1 MSNSTN
7 PYKPKLVIVL
17 SRFPYPID
25 KGDKLRAFYQI
36 RDLSEKWDIYLH
48 CISEIAIDEKS
59 RNTVAAYCKEVH
71 IHRLNKILIYLNCGL
86 QLLGN
91 KPFQVAYFFQR
102 HIQKKIQRSL
112 LEIRPDHIFCQLI
125 RASEYVKNYHHCSK
139 TLDYM
144 DALSEGIKRR
154 ISTAPFMLRFLFRSE
169 WKRLMRY
176 ENLVFDYFEKHTIIS
191 EQDKNLIAHAQ
202 KSKIDIIPNGVGEH
216 FFNYSPN
223 KEPNFEL
230 VFVGNLNYP
239 PNIAAVHFIA
249 KDILP
254 LSVKNGH
261 NWKIL
266 IAGANP
272 SEEILQLTSNNI
284 EISGWVDDIR
294 TNYAAG
300 KIFIAPMFIGTGL
313 QNKLLEAMAMGLPC
327 ITTSLAK
334 NALENND
341 NQIIEANNSA
351 EFVVHIEELLH
362 QSSFYTEI
370 SKKNK
375 EYVHQHF
382 NWKTINTQ
390 LSELMLLSIL
400 PKNV

>member
-1 MSNSTN
+1 MNSTN

-25 KGDKLRAFYQI
+25 KGDKLRAFYQL

-48 CISEIAIDEKS
+48 CISEVEIDEASK
-59 RNTVAAYCKEVH
+59 RVVANFCKELHV
-71 IHRLNKILIYLNCGL
+71 HRLNKLLIYLNCGV

-102 HIQKKIQRSL
+102 HIQKKIQLSL
-112 LEIRPDHIFCQLI
+112 QEVRPDHIFCQLI

-154 ISTAPFMLRFLFRSE
+154 ISTVPLLLRFLFRSE

-191 EQDKNLIAHAQ
+191 EQDKNLIAHPH
-202 KSKIDIIPNGVGEH
+202 KNTIDIIPNGVGEH
-216 FFNYSPN
+216 FFNYNLENTP
-223 KEPNFEL
+223 KYEL

-239 PNIAAVHFIA
+239 PNISAVNFIA
-249 KDILP
+249 KEILP
-254 LSVKNGH
+254 LSVKKGH
-261 NWKIL
+261 YWKIL
-266 IAGANP
+266 IAGADP
-272 SEEILQLTSNNI
+272 SKEILQLVSKNI

-294 TNYAAG
+294 TNYSAG

-327 ITTSLAK
+327 ITTGLAK
-334 NALENND
+334 NALKSD
-341 NQIIEANNSA
+341 GNQLIEANNSE
-351 EFVVHIEELLH
+351 EFVLHIEQLLN
-362 QSSFYTEI
+362 QTSFYEEV
-370 SKKNK
+370 SKRNK